1 MSDNNIAFFF
11 FLTLFGKYSNWQKIW
26 EPEKTLSVMLSKWTP
41 KLYILSIMAQLEEK
55 VPVRG
60 DCHKGWVYKS

>member
-11 FLTLFGKYSNWQKIW
+11 LTLFSKYSNWQKIW
-26 EPEKTLSVMLSKWTP
+26 GPEKTLSVMLSKWTQ
-41 KLYILSIMAQLEEK
+41 KLYILSIRAQLEEK

-60 DCHKGWVYKS
+60 DCHKEWVYKL